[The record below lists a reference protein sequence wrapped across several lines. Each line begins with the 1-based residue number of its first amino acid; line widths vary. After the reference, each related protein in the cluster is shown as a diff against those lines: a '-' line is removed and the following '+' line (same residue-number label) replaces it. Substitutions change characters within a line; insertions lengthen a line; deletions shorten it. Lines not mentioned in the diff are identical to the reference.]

1 MKDYVDLLP
10 VAVEAAR
17 MAGDLM
23 KSRPPGAL
31 TPKGDRDVASETD
44 YLIELRVREFLA
56 AKTPEIGFWGEEDG
70 ISADNGELIWACD
83 PIDGTVNFIHGIP
96 MCAFSLGL
104 MLAGRPILGVIRL
117 PFLGTEYSAVEN
129 HGAFSNSRRI
139 LVSNASDISH
149 AVVGVGDYA
158 VGQGAEQKNQLRFAV
173 TQQLANSVQRIRMNG
188 SVATDLSWL
197 AEGRLDASVT
207 LANNPW
213 DIAAGVVIARE
224 AGAVV
229 MDLDGSEHN
238 LGSRA
243 TVAAAP
249 GISAELLALL
259 HRAERSRSVT
269 L

>member
-17 MAGDLM
+17 LAGDLM

-44 YLIELRVREFLA
+44 YLIERRVRTFLSA
-56 AKTPEIGFWGEEDG
+56 ETPEIGFWGEEDG
-70 ISADNGELIWACD
+70 ITGDGGELLWACD

-104 MLAGRPILGVIRL
+104 MLAGRPILGVINL
-117 PFLGTEYSAVEN
+117 PFLDVEYGAVEN
-129 HGAFSNSRRI
+129 HGAFANSRRI
-139 LVSNASDISH
+139 SVSKASDISK

-158 VGQGAEQKNQLRFAV
+158 VGQDADQKNKLRFAV

-224 AGAVV
+224 AGADVL
-229 MDLDGSEHN
+229 DLDGSEHN

-249 GISAELLALL
+249 GISAELIALL
-259 HRAERSRSVT
+259 HKAEESGSAI